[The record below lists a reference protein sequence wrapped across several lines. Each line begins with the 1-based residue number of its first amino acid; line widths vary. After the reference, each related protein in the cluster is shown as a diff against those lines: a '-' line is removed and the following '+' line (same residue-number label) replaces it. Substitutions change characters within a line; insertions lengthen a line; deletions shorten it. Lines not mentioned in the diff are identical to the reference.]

1 MIQEF
6 SSHGIT
12 SIYSNETFP
21 LFFSFQCLGN
31 LCMPKNNNKQFKQ
44 TFLKR
49 GNRGFLKNFECE
61 GTCCKTNGTRCAGR
75 AKRRRTR
82 G

>member
-44 TFLKR
+44 TFLEKGR
-49 GNRGFLKNFECE
+49 EFLRNFERE
-61 GTCCKTNGTRCAGR
+61 GTGFKKTNGTRRPPGR
-75 AKRRRTR
+75 RRRTR